1 MKPAYEHVDFGAHGS
16 VRIYHRRLPRIPFEW
31 HHHPEYE
38 LTLTLNSHGKRYIGD
53 SVAEYGADD
62 LVLVPPDLAHTWAS
76 NRSADPA
83 QPQVAI
89 VVWFDGAWA
98 RRLADCCPEY
108 EPLHRLLRRGTCGL
122 CFPAPQAQAMREQLP
137 ELLAAEPRRRLA
149 ATLELLCRLAD
160 APAQALASPGAFAG
174 PAGAAGAAT
183 GHEPERIN
191 RVLALMESRLA
202 EPLRIADLCAAAHWS
217 PRSLQRYF
225 LQHLGESVVQHLT
238 RLRIGRACRLL
249 ADTRLPVSEVAA
261 RCGFGNLAHFNRQF
275 KAARQTTPS
284 AYRRQFAQGPAP
296 EAAAPPRDAGQL
308 DRRPPSLR
316 RAARRRA
323 IPAPAGD

>member
-1 MKPAYEHVDFGAHGS
+1 MKPAYEHVEFGEHSS

-38 LTLTLNSHGKRYIGD
+38 LTLTLNSHGRRYIGD

-62 LVLVPPDLAHTWAS
+62 LVLVPPDLAHTWSS
-76 NRSADPA
+76 NRSLDPA

-89 VVWFDGAWA
+89 VLWFDGAWA

-108 EPLHRLLRRGTCGL
+108 EALHRLLRRGACGL
-122 CFPAPQAQAMREQLP
+122 CFPQSEAQAMRERLP
-137 ELLAAEPRRRLA
+137 DLLAPQPRRRLGA
-149 ATLELLCRLAD
+149 ALDLLCRLAD

-174 PAGAAGAAT
+174 PAGAGAAT

-217 PRSLQRYF
+217 PRSLHRYF
-225 LQHLGESVVQHLT
+225 LQHLGESVGQHLT

-249 ADTRLPVSEVAA
+249 ADTRLPVSEVAV
-261 RCGFGNLAHFNRQF
+261 RSGFGNLAHFNRQF

-284 AYRRQFAQGPAP
+284 AYRRQFAQQTGEQALAD
-296 EAAAPPRDAGQL
+296 EASTL
-308 DRRPPSLR
+308 DQRPPSLR
-316 RAARRRA
+316 RATRRRA

>member
-1 MKPAYEHVDFGAHGS
+1 MKPAYEHVEFGEHCS

-38 LTLTLNSHGKRYIGD
+38 LTLTLNSHGRRYIGD

-62 LVLVPPDLAHTWAS
+62 LVLVPPDLAHTWSS
-76 NRSADPA
+76 NRSLDPT

-89 VVWFDGAWA
+89 VLWFDGAWA
-98 RRLADCCPEY
+98 RRLADCCREY
-108 EPLHRLLRRGTCGL
+108 EALHRLLRRGTCGL
-122 CFPAPQAQAMREQLP
+122 CFDEAEAQAMRGQLP
-137 ELLAAEPRRRLA
+137 ELLSSEPRRRLA
-149 ATLELLCRLAD
+149 AALDLLCRLAD
-160 APAQALASPGAFAG
+160 APAQALASPVAFAG
-174 PAGAAGAAT
+174 PAGAGAAT

-217 PRSLQRYF
+217 PRSLHRYF
-225 LQHLGESVVQHLT
+225 LQHLGESVGQHLT

-249 ADTRLPVSEVAA
+249 ADTRLPVSEVAL
-261 RCGFGNLAHFNRQF
+261 RSGFGNLAHFNRQF

-284 AYRRQFAQGPAP
+284 AYRRQFAQ
-296 EAAAPPRDAGQL
+296 DAGRQALADEASKL
-308 DRRPPSLR
+308 DQRPPSLR
-316 RAARRRA
+316 RATRRRA
-323 IPAPAGD
+323 IPAPAAD

>member
-1 MKPAYEHVDFGAHGS
+1 MKPAYEHVDFTEHGS
-16 VRIYHRRLPRIPFEW
+16 VRIYHRRLARIPFEW

-38 LTLTLNSHGKRYIGD
+38 LTLTLNSHGMRYIGD
-53 SVAEYGADD
+53 SVTEYGDCD

-89 VVWFDGAWA
+89 VVWFDGDWA

-108 EPLHRLLRRGTCGL
+108 EALHRLLRRGTCGL
-122 CFPAPQAQAMREQLP
+122 CFSQGDAQAMREQLP
-137 ELLAAEPRRRLA
+137 ELLCAEPRRRLA
-149 ATLELLCRLAD
+149 ATLDLLCRLAD

-174 PAGAAGAAT
+174 GAGATT

-191 RVLALMESRLA
+191 RVLALMEARLA

-225 LQHLGESVVQHLT
+225 LQHLGESVGQHLT

-249 ADTRLPVSEVAA
+249 ADTRLPVAQVAA
-261 RCGFGNLAHFNRQF
+261 RSGFGNLAHFNRQF

-284 AYRRQFAQGPAP
+284 AYRRQFAQDAARQHTLPAQD
-296 EAAAPPRDAGQL
+296 AAPLEQ
-308 DRRPPSLR
+308 RPPSLR

-323 IPAPAGD
+323 IPAPAAD